1 MDELTEH
8 EFAAVRIAMK
18 AADDRLADHIEQQK
32 VSLQLALE
40 ALDKRL
46 AGMNELRGALTDL
59 GGHMATR
66 RELDAVRDRVLE
78 KLEQQRVNNEAKL
91 AADVEPLRTRL
102 EGLMR
107 PNWVLITSCLSVL
120 FVLVTGAWLV
130 TGLKIDQ
137 SLAPVALSLE
147 QTKVGQAQLAERTR
161 QAENLLQE
169 RASTVADV
177 VNLKSNY
184 AALSE
189 RFAAI
194 RSDEAKMSAALVEIE
209 TQFCGQD
216 NLRSQIHAQD
226 LRTQA
231 MLWKKIY
238 GEEMP
243 IANAFYAR
251 VGRCAAAGNSG

>member
-1 MDELTEH
+1 MDELVAH
-8 EFAAVRIAMK
+8 EFEAVRIAMK

-32 VSLQLALE
+32 TSLAL
-40 ALDKRL
+40 ALDAMDKRL

-66 RELDAVRDRVLE
+66 REMDAVRDRLLE
-78 KLEQQRVNNEAKL
+78 KLEQQRVNSDASL
-91 AADVEPLRTRL
+91 AADVEPLRAKL
-102 EGLMR
+102 EALTR

-147 QTKVGQAQLAERTR
+147 QTKVSQAQLAERTR

-169 RASTVADV
+169 RASASADIA
-177 VNLKSNY
+177 NLKTNY
-184 AALSE
+184 SIVTE
-189 RFAAI
+189 RLASI
-194 RSDEAKMSAALVEIE
+194 RSEEARMAASLVEIE

-231 MLWKKIY
+231 MIWKKIY

-243 IANAFYAR
+243 IGNAFYAR
-251 VGRCAAAGNSG
+251 VGRCGSAGPG